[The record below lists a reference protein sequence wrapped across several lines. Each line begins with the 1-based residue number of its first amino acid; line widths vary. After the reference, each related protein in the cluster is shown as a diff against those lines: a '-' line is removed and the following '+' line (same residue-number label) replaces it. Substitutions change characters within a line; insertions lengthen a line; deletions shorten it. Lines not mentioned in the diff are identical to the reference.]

1 MKDLG
6 LLLHV
11 SGADAAH
18 IQAGIRTALN
28 ARAQMPDVA
37 VELVVQGRCVIYLQA
52 GSVLESE
59 LAELGGARV
68 QVLACNNSMRSAG
81 LEADHLR
88 GGVSGVPAA
97 GAHLAA
103 RQFTGW
109 AYVRV

>member
-1 MKDLG
+1 MKDKG
-6 LLLHV
+6 ILLHV

-28 ARAQMPDVA
+28 ARAQLPAVT
-37 VELVVQGRCVIYLQA
+37 VELVVQGPCVTFLEA

-59 LAELGGARV
+59 LAALGGGHV
-68 QVLACNNSMRSAG
+68 PVLACSNSMRSAG
-81 LEADHLR
+81 LEADQLH
-88 GGVSGVPAA
+88 GCVSVVPAA
-97 GAHLAA
+97 VAHLAE

>member
-1 MKDLG
+1 MTDKG

-18 IQAGIRTALN
+18 LEAGIRTALN
-28 ARAQMPDVA
+28 ARAQLPEVTL
-37 VELVVQGRCVIYLQA
+37 ELVVQGPCVTHLAA
-52 GSVLESE
+52 GSALVPE
-59 LAELGGARV
+59 LAALDGEHV

-81 LEADHLR
+81 LEANQLH
-88 GGVSGVPAA
+88 GGVNVVPAA
-97 GAHLAA
+97 VAHLAT